1 MSKKQAPDPISSE
14 LTQEEMQAG
23 WIGYRRTMERLM
35 EDDQV
40 AYAEILAE
48 FERKA
53 KHVRS
58 RFKARQVALHNTRLN
73 LLSRGLSLAEL
84 EKRDV

>member
-1 MSKKQAPDPISSE
+1 
-14 LTQEEMQAG
+14 
-23 WIGYRRTMERLM
+23 M

-40 AYAEILAE
+40 AYAEAQAE
-48 FERKA
+48 FERK
-53 KHVRS
+53 VSDIRS

>member
-1 MSKKQAPDPISSE
+1 MSKKKAPAPISSG
-14 LTQEEMQAG
+14 LTREEWLSR

-53 KHVRS
+53 KHIRS
-58 RFKARQVALHNTRLN
+58 RFRARQVALHNIRLN
-73 LLSRGLSLAEL
+73 LLCRGLSLAEL